1 MKQIHLIFTLAVFLT
16 LFSCSD
22 DNEPEVVEGIDG
34 LVNLELTK
42 DFLVNEKWFV
52 DTVTAESEI
61 DINGDGI
68 ATLILN
74 PQFPE
79 CDLDSFYQFE
89 GTSEDF
95 LNLVDDGIECDE
107 ATFFD
112 RFGVGG
118 YVFSIDVEN
127 QVLNIELFQS
137 ELLGGLSNSTSQ
149 VFGGLRD
156 VDFLISPDSSF
167 KLIRGEVQL
176 LVDNGSGGTDLVII
190 DYRLRADIDN
200 RPE

>member
-1 MKQIHLIFTLAVFLT
+1 MKQRYLICTFVVFLT

-68 ATLILN
+68 ATLVLN
-74 PQFPE
+74 SQFPE

-107 ATFFD
+107 TTFFD

-118 YVFSIDVEN
+118 YGFSIDSEN
-127 QVLNIELFQS
+127 QVLDIRLFQF

-149 VFGGLRD
+149 AFSGIRD

-176 LVDNGSGGTDLVII
+176 LVDNGSGGTNLVII